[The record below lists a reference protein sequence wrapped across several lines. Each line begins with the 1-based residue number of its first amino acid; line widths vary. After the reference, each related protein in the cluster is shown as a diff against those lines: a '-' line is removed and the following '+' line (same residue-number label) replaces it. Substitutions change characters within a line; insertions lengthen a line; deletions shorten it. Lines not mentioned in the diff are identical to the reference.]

1 METRRAE
8 RKNEGKH
15 LRGGAAFSSSSSIGG
30 FMARARESE
39 EVSMLETLRGD
50 EARSGARGERRAGAT
65 SRITRR
71 NGSGGVY
78 CLTFS
83 FSRSVYFVNSSF

>member
-1 METRRAE
+1 M
-8 RKNEGKH
+8 
-15 LRGGAAFSSSSSIGG
+15 S
-30 FMARARESE
+30 RARESE

-71 NGSGGVY
+71 NGGAVY
-78 CLTFS
+78 CFNKKVVDRKKECVVLN
-83 FSRSVYFVNSSF
+83 SVFYF